1 MENPKAEI
9 LVVDD
14 DASLL
19 SLLVDT
25 LTAIGYKATGVNGG
39 IRALEALAESAYDLL
54 ITDIKMPD
62 LDGVQLLERVRG
74 LYANLP
80 VLFITGVSL
89 PETFAQA
96 SPDGVLMKPFR
107 ISHIEELIEKTLT
120 EAAVS
125 N

>member
-1 MENPKAEI
+1 MESQRAHI

-19 SLLVDT
+19 NLLVDT

-39 IRALEALAESAYDLL
+39 ARALEALSERSFDLL
-54 ITDIKMPD
+54 VTDIRMPEI
-62 LDGVQLLERVRG
+62 DGLQLLEKVRN
-74 LYANLP
+74 LYSNLP

-107 ISHIEELIEKTLT
+107 ISHIEELIEKTLAGAT
-120 EAAVS
+120 VIG
-125 N
+125 